1 MKRFYIAERFS
12 FDIDDN
18 EDKQIA
24 NDGLTSVSAINSK
37 YNYFPKTKEEL
48 KALVDRL
55 IEERGNEADL
65 NDIYT
70 GYVTDMSGLFANRK
84 HFNGDISGWD
94 VSNVENM
101 NGMFFYCKSFNQDLS
116 RWDVSNIKDMSLLF
130 YCCESFNQDISGWDV
145 SNVENMNGMFF
156 YCQSFNQDLSRW
168 DVSNVKTLPIIMFQL
183 CPLPIEKW
191 PNQIIR
197 DLETM

>member
-12 FDIDDN
+12 FDLNDET
-18 EDKQIA
+18 EDKQIV
-24 NDGLTSVSAINSK
+24 DDDLTALSKK

-55 IEERGNEADL
+55 IEERGDEADL

-84 HFNGDISGWD
+84 HFNGDVSGWDVNKVVNMESMFEYCYDFNQDISRWD

-101 NGMFFYCKSFNQDLS
+101 SSMFRFCKKFNQLIG
-116 RWDVSNIKDMSLLF
+116 V
-130 YCCESFNQDISGWDV
+130 WDV
-145 SNVENMNGMFF
+145 SNVNDMGQMFLIA
-156 YCQSFNQDLSRW
+156 CILS
-168 DVSNVKTLPIIMFQL
+168 KT
-183 CPLPIEKW
+183 
-191 PNQIIR
+191 
-197 DLETM
+197 